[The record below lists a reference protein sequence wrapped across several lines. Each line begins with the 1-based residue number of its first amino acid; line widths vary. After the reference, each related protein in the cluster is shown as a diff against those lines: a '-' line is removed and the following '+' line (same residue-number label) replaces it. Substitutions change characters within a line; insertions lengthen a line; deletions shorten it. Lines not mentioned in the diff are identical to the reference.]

1 MAQEAQVLRTQS
13 HIRYGITVENDV
25 LVEFSSPVQLNQ
37 MTLDQAKAMVG
48 QLQECIKMAEER
60 IASKV
65 N

>member
-1 MAQEAQVLRTQS
+1 MAQEAQILRTQI
-13 HIRYGITVENDV
+13 HIKYGISAENDV
-25 LVEFSSPVQLNQ
+25 LMEFSQPVQLNQ
-37 MTLDQAKAMVG
+37 MNLDQAKAMVG

>member
-1 MAQEAQVLRTQS
+1 MAQEVEVLRKQIT
-13 HIRYGITVENDV
+13 IKYGISVENDV
-25 LVEFSSPVQLNQ
+25 LMEFSQPIQLNQ